1 MALLALIVA
10 VIAAII
16 VEWLFRR
23 LSPDSS
29 KCNVR
34 VIVSVLFFL
43 LMILFLW
50 RENDILLPSPTPS
63 LTPTSISAISDTP
76 EALTP
81 IAVTST
87 RASTSTSSPSPPL
100 PSATSFVVPATN
112 TPTLVPSPTTATS
125 TTLTDTPQPTNT
137 PLPATSTPVPGTPA
151 PSTSTATPIPSTT
164 DTPVPPPTNTPIPE
178 QTDTPFPETNTPA
191 PSPTSTPTIEPTPQ
205 LLTSVDD
212 YSLRPNGVAENVIEL
227 SMDTLG
233 IGTLNL
239 TYPITMSLNQSS
251 LVRLII
257 RPSEELVGLPQVA
270 VSPRATN
277 EPDFTYSVTDQIQ
290 LYPLMTA
297 NLDGNGFDII
307 SDNLST
313 KPVVPSQETVWDWSV
328 TPRET
333 GNQSLLL
340 TVSVPILM
348 NDDWDVLQ
356 AQPLKSIPIDVS
368 VEVTKTPI
376 PTSTPKPPPTIQ
388 PTNTPT
394 PTPTRTIPQQ
404 IVDNISN
411 NATEFIGIL
420 LTFILGIPTAWILI
434 ARYRREVSKD
444 EQKPTLSYDP
454 NWTVKGVQEAVRKI
468 QDVKTLES
476 WLLKENQRNNPRKE
490 ALKAIRDR
498 LREIKN
504 NKSE

>member
-1 MALLALIVA
+1 MPSFTLALAQIL
-10 VIAAII
+10 ILI
-16 VEWLFRR
+16 L
-23 LSPDSS
+23 
-29 KCNVR
+29 
-34 VIVSVLFFL
+34 VLY
-43 LMILFLW
+43 
-50 RENDILLPSPTPS
+50 ILLTPLYFAPITPTPTLAASVIMRTTPTITPTPQPTTSPTLRPTSTGTPLPTRAPFPPTTTPTPQPKTSPTLRPTSTGTLEVSPLTPSPIT
-63 LTPTSISAISDTP
+63 
-76 EALTP
+76 
-81 IAVTST
+81 
-87 RASTSTSSPSPPL
+87 
-100 PSATSFVVPATN
+100 F
-112 TPTLVPSPTTATS
+112 TPTLVSDRA
-125 TTLTDTPQPTNT
+125 TDTPIPTDT
-137 PLPATSTPVPGTPA
+137 PSLPPTD
-151 PSTSTATPIPSTT
+151 TPIPST
-164 DTPVPPPTNTPIPE
+164 NTPIPI
-178 QTDTPFPETNTPA
+178 DTPTT
-191 PSPTSTPTIEPTPQ
+191 EPTPQ
-205 LLTSVDD
+205 LLSSVND
-212 YSLRPNGVAENVIEL
+212 YSLQPNGVAENVIEL

-257 RPSEELVGLPQVA
+257 RPSEELVSLPQVA

-340 TVSVPILM
+340 TISVPILM

-368 VEVTKTPI
+368 VEVTKTPM
-376 PTSTPKPPPTIQ
+376 PTNTPKPVPTIQ
-388 PTNTPT
+388 PTDTPT

-404 IVDNISN
+404 VVDNISN

-444 EQKPTLSYDP
+444 GQKPTLNYDP

-468 QDVKTLES
+468 RDVKILES

-490 ALKAIRDR
+490 ALKAIRYR
-498 LREIKN
+498 LREIKK